1 MTMRDIA
8 SIRKDIDQV
17 DSSLSELFEARMNL
31 AKEVAA
37 YKQET
42 GKPLFDPE
50 REKQVL
56 EKRMRAFP
64 NKDEDFLEALKTFYQ
79 TLMDLSKEEQKRL
92 ITKPGYIG
100 YYGVPGSFTH
110 EAFIRM
116 FGEDTPGKNYQT
128 FSEIFEAVKS
138 GEIRYGIVPLENSLT
153 GIIDDVY
160 DLLGQYRF
168 YIVRECMVEV
178 KQNLM
183 ALPGV
188 QIEEIKEVYSHPQ
201 GFAQSSAYL
210 ENHPDWR
217 LIPYFNTS
225 RSAKMV
231 AEAGSREKACIAGE
245 RSAKLYGLTILADSI
260 QDYRE
265 NYTRFALIAP
275 NMESDPKADQ
285 ISLYFTLE
293 HRPGSLYGILEEFSR
308 EKLNLLRIDSRPIK
322 GKIWEYAF
330 FVDIE
335 GNLDDPSVKKAL
347 QGAREHC
354 LTWRVLGNYHKL

>member
-1 MTMRDIA
+1 MRDIS
-8 SIRKDIDQV
+8 SIRQEIDKV
-17 DSSLSELFEARMNL
+17 DSALSALFEERMDL

-56 EKRMRAFP
+56 EKRVKAFP
-64 NKDEDFLEALKTFYQ
+64 NKDEDFLVALQVFYQ

-92 ITKPGYIG
+92 ISKPSHIG

-110 EAFIRM
+110 EAFISM
-116 FGEDTPGKNYQT
+116 FGEDTPEKHYQT
-128 FSEIFEAVKS
+128 FSEIFEAVRTE
-138 GEIRYGIVPLENSLT
+138 EIRYGIVPLENSLT

-160 DLLGQYRF
+160 DLLGKYHF

-183 ALPGV
+183 VLPGTGMED
-188 QIEEIKEVYSHPQ
+188 IREVYSHPQ
-201 GFAQSSAYL
+201 GFAQSAAFL
-210 ENHPDWR
+210 EEHPDWK

-225 RSAKMV
+225 RSAQMV
-231 AEAGSREKACIAGE
+231 AGSGSREKACIAGA
-245 RSAKLYGLTILADSI
+245 RSAALYGLEILKEGI
-260 QDYRE
+260 QDYKE
-265 NYTRFALIAP
+265 NYTRFAVIAP
-275 NMESDPKADQ
+275 NMEADAKADQ

-293 HRPGSLYGILEEFSR
+293 HRPGSLYGILEEFSE

-322 GKIWEYAF
+322 GKVWEYAF

-335 GNLDDPSVKKAL
+335 GNLNDPAVKKAL

>member
-1 MTMRDIA
+1 MRDIS
-8 SIRKDIDQV
+8 SIRQDIDKV
-17 DSSLSELFEARMNL
+17 DSELSALFEARMDL

-56 EKRMRAFP
+56 EKRVRAFP
-64 NKDEDFLEALKTFYQ
+64 GKDEDFLEALRVFYQ

-92 ITKPGYIG
+92 ISKPAYIG

-110 EAFIRM
+110 EAFIQM
-116 FGEDTPGKNYQT
+116 FGEETPEKHYQT
-128 FSEIFEAVKS
+128 FEEIFEAVKS
-138 GEIRYGIVPLENSLT
+138 GEIRYGVVPLENSLT

-160 DLLGQYRF
+160 DLLGRYQF

-183 ALPGV
+183 ALPGTK
-188 QIEEIKEVYSHPQ
+188 IGEIREVYSHPQ
-201 GFAQSSAYL
+201 GFAQSSSFL
-210 ENHPDWR
+210 KDHPEWK
-217 LIPYFNTS
+217 LIPYYNTS
-225 RSAKMV
+225 RSAQMV
-231 AEAGSREKACIAGE
+231 REANSPEKACIAGN
-245 RSAKLYGLTILADSI
+245 RSALLYGLEILEEGI

-265 NYTRFALIAP
+265 NFTRFAVIAP
-275 NMESDPKADQ
+275 NMEADSKADQ

-293 HRPGSLYGILEEFSR
+293 HRPGSLYGILEEFSK

-335 GNLDDPSVKKAL
+335 GNLNDPIVKKAL